1 MTSRISRE
9 ALALALA
16 VTTFVSAVASVVAPV
31 VAPVVA
37 HATNSEDSP
46 RVTTSAA
53 AAAPATAIKPPVAA
67 KRPHSYTYHGITIE
81 DPYDWLYDKSYPVV
95 DDQEVLAHVK
105 AENAYFEAHMA
116 AQAPFTEALFTE
128 MRARIK
134 EDDSTVPQKDGDY
147 IYWSEFE
154 EGAQYR
160 KHYRA
165 PAVGDMADAAKAE
178 LLIDENQL
186 AEGLEYFRLGAA
198 SISQN
203 GRYLAYSTDTNGSE
217 RYTARIKD
225 LQTGEHLPD
234 VLENLR
240 GDLVWVARDTALVYG
255 PSTEEW
261 RTLEAKLHLIG
272 TPVESDV
279 TLYKEEDQSFGVGTG
294 LTAQEDWLIIATGDN
309 ETSEVRLVPAANPTA
324 IPILVKARKKGVEY
338 SVDVR
343 DGELWVWTNDDHI
356 NFRLAKAKLET
367 PGDWQTV
374 IAGSDDFYLTGFD
387 LFKDFFVTEGRLAG
401 LDQIELRQY
410 ADPAKITPITFPE
423 ASYTAGLSNNPEY
436 DMTKLRL
443 SYQSMVTPSTVLDY
457 DVTTGGLETLK
468 TQEIP
473 SGYDARL
480 YVTERV
486 SIPARDGTMVP
497 VSIVMRKDRASI
509 LAKAGIK
516 GPGPLHLYAYGA
528 YGYAIPPGFST
539 TRLSLVDRGFAY
551 AIAHIRGGDDLGR
564 RWYLQGKMFERTN
577 TFNDFV
583 DAGRGL
589 IAKGY
594 TAQGMVTASGGS
606 AGGELMGA
614 IINQDPKQYGAI
626 VAHVPFVDVLGT
638 MLNEKLPLTPGE
650 WQEWGNPI
658 ESKEA
663 FAYILSYSPYDQVV
677 AKDYP
682 PMLVTAGLND
692 PRVTYWEPAK
702 WVAKLRE
709 VKTDDNLLL
718 LKTNMGAGHGGQSG
732 RWNSLKETAEE
743 FAFIL
748 WQMGMAP
755 KPEAK

>member
-16 VTTFVSAVASVVAPV
+16 ATTLVSVVAPI

-95 DDQEVLAHVK
+95 DDEEVLAHVK

-116 AQAPFTEALFTE
+116 AQAPFTEELFTE

-240 GDLVWVARDTALVYG
+240 GDLVWVAGDTALVYG

-261 RTLEAKLHLIG
+261 RTLEAKLHVIG

-279 TLYKEEDQSFGVGTG
+279 TLYKEDDQSFGVGTG

-324 IPILVKARKKGVEY
+324 TPILVKARKKGVEY

-401 LDQIELRQY
+401 LDQIQLRQY

-443 SYQSMVTPSTVLDY
+443 SYQSMVTPGTVLDY

-473 SGYDARL
+473 SGYDASL

-509 LAKAGIK
+509 LAKVGIK

-755 KPEAK
+755 KD

>member
-1 MTSRISRE
+1 MLRAISTF
-9 ALALALA
+9 ALATALA
-16 VTTFVSAVASVVAPV
+16 ATTFAP
-31 VAPVVA
+31 AA
-37 HATNSEDSP
+37 ANTTTREEKLS
-46 RVTTSAA
+46 VTTSSAA
-53 AAAPATAIKPPVAA
+53 TDIKPPVAA
-67 KRPHSYTYHGITIE
+67 KRPHTYTHHGITIE
-81 DPYDWLYDKSYPVV
+81 DPYDWLYDKSYPTV
-95 DDQEVLAHVK
+95 DDVDVLDHLK
-105 AENAYFEAHMA
+105 AENAYFEAKMA
-116 AQAPFTEALFTE
+116 GQTALTEALFTE

-147 IYWSEFE
+147 LYWSEFE

-160 KHYRA
+160 KHYRK
-165 PAVGDMADAAKAE
+165 AVAGGDAQ

-186 AEGLEYFRLGAA
+186 AEGQEYFSLGAA

-203 GRYLAYSTDTNGSE
+203 GRFLAYSTDTSGGE

-225 LQTGEHLPD
+225 LQTGELLPD
-234 VLENLR
+234 VIENLR
-240 GDLVWVARDTALVYG
+240 GGLTWVAGDTALVYG

-261 RTLEAKLHLIG
+261 RTLEAKLHVIG
-272 TPVESDV
+272 TPVDSDV

-294 LTAQEDWLIIATGDN
+294 LTAQEDWLVIATGDN

-324 IPILVKARKKGVEY
+324 TPIVVKPRKKGVEY
-338 SVDVR
+338 SVDIR
-343 DGELWVWTNDDHI
+343 DGELWVLTNDDHI
-356 NFRLAKAKLET
+356 NFRLAKADLKT

-374 IAGSDDFYLTGFD
+374 IAGSDAFYLTDFD
-387 LFKDFFVTEGRLAG
+387 LFKGFFVTEGRLNG
-401 LDQIELRQY
+401 LDQIQLRQY
-410 ADPAKITPITFPE
+410 AAPGTITPITFPE
-423 ASYTAGLSNNPEY
+423 PSYTAGLSNNPEY
-436 DMTKLRL
+436 DVSTLRL
-443 SYQSMVTPSTVLDY
+443 SYQSMVTPSTVYDY
-457 DVTTGGLETLK
+457 DVKTAGLTTLK

-473 SGYDARL
+473 SGYDANL
-480 YVTERV
+480 YTTERLTV
-486 SIPARDGTMVP
+486 QARDGTMVP
-497 VSIVMRKDRASI
+497 VSVVMRKDRAEI
-509 LAKAGIK
+509 LKKAGIK

-539 TRLSLVDRGFAY
+539 SRLSLVDRGFAY

-564 RWYLQGKMFERTN
+564 RWYLQGKLFERTN

-583 DAGRGL
+583 DVGRGL

-594 TAQGMVTASGGS
+594 TAEGKVTASGGS

-614 IINQDPKQYGAI
+614 IINQDPSQYGAI
-626 VAHVPFVDVLGT
+626 VAHVPFVDVMNT

-658 ESKEA
+658 TDKAA
-663 FAYILSYSPYDQVV
+663 FAYMLSYSPYDQVV
-677 AKDYP
+677 AKAYP

-755 KPEAK
+755 KD

>member
-1 MTSRISRE
+1 MMTRTSKH

-16 VTTFVSAVASVVAPV
+16 ATTFPPAAAM
-31 VAPVVA
+31 A
-37 HATNSEDSP
+37 ATPEDSAK
-46 RVTTSAA
+46 VTTSLAA
-53 AAAPATAIKPPVAA
+53 STATTKIKPPVAA
-67 KRPHSYTYHGITIE
+67 KKPHTYTVHGITVE
-81 DPYDWLYDKSYPVV
+81 DPYDWLYDKSYPTV
-95 DDQEVLAHVK
+95 DDKEVLDHLK
-105 AENAYFEAHMA
+105 AENAYFEAQMA
-116 AQAPFTEALFTE
+116 GQKAFTEALFTE

-147 IYWSEFE
+147 LYWSEFE

-160 KHYRA
+160 KHYRKPVA
-165 PAVGDMADAAKAE
+165 GGEPE
-178 LLIDENQL
+178 LLIDENAL
-186 AEGLEYFRLGAA
+186 AEGLEYFSLGAA
-198 SISQN
+198 SVSHN
-203 GRYLAYSTDTNGSE
+203 GRFLAFSTDTTGSE

-225 LQTGEHLPD
+225 LSTGELLPD
-234 VLENLR
+234 VIENLR
-240 GDLVWVARDTALVYG
+240 GGLTWVANDTALVYG

-261 RTLEAKLHLIG
+261 RTLEARLHVIG
-272 TPVESDV
+272 TPTTSDV
-279 TLYKEEDQSFGVGTG
+279 TLYQEEDQSFGVGAG
-294 LTAQEDWLIIATGDN
+294 LSAQEDWLIIATGDN

-324 IPILVKARKKGVEY
+324 KPILVKARQKGVEY
-338 SVDVR
+338 SVDIR
-343 DGELWVWTNDDHI
+343 DGELWVLTNDDHI
-356 NFRLAKAKLET
+356 NFRLAKANLES
-367 PGDWQTV
+367 PSDWQTV
-374 IAGSDDFYLTGFD
+374 IAGSDDFYLTDFD
-387 LFKDFFVTEGRLAG
+387 LFKGFFVTEGRLGG
-401 LDQIELRQY
+401 LDQIQMRSY
-410 ADPAKITPITFPE
+410 ADPVKITPVTFPE
-423 ASYTAGLSNNPEY
+423 PSYTAGLSNNPEY
-436 DMTKLRL
+436 DVSTLRL
-443 SYQSMVTPSTVLDY
+443 AYQSMVTPSTVYDY
-457 DVTTGGLETLK
+457 DVKTGKLTTLK

-473 SGYDARL
+473 SGYDPSL
-480 YVTERV
+480 YVSERLT
-486 SIPARDGTMVP
+486 ITARDGTQVP
-497 VSIVMRKDRASI
+497 VSVLMRKDRAEI
-509 LAKAGIK
+509 LKQAGID

-528 YGYAIPPGFST
+528 YGYAVPPGFST
-539 TRLSLVDRGFAY
+539 ARLSLVDRGFAY

-564 RWYLQGKMFERTN
+564 RWYLQGKLFERTN

-594 TAQGMVTASGGS
+594 TAEGMVTASGGS

-614 IINQDPKQYGAI
+614 VINQDPAQYGAV
-626 VAHVPFVDVLGT
+626 VAHVPFVDVVNT

-658 ESKEA
+658 TDKAA
-663 FAYILSYSPYDQVV
+663 FAYMLSYSPYDQVV

-682 PMLVTAGLND
+682 PLLVTAGLND

-755 KPEAK
+755 KGEGE

>member
-1 MTSRISRE
+1 MLRQISTH
-9 ALALALA
+9 ALATALLATTLA
-16 VTTFVSAVASVVAPV
+16 VAAP
-31 VAPVVA
+31 ARA
-37 HATNSEDSP
+37 TTNSPEEQT

-53 AAAPATAIKPPVAA
+53 ASSTDIQPPVAE
-67 KRPHSYTYHGITIE
+67 KRPHTYTHHGITIE
-81 DPYDWLYDKSYPVV
+81 DPYDWLYDKSYPTI
-95 DDQEVLAHVK
+95 DDEDVLNHVK
-105 AENAYFEAHMA
+105 AENAYFEAKMG

-160 KHYRA
+160 KHYRKPVSGGGA
-165 PAVGDMADAAKAE
+165 Q
-178 LLIDENQL
+178 LIIDENQL
-186 AEGLEYFRLGAA
+186 AEGQEYFRLGAA

-203 GRYLAYSTDTNGSE
+203 GRFLAYSADTDGSE

-225 LQTGEHLPD
+225 LETGELLPD
-234 VLENLR
+234 VITNLR
-240 GDLVWVARDTALVYG
+240 SDLVWVANDTALVYG

-261 RTLEAKLHLIG
+261 RTLKAKLHVIG
-272 TPVESDV
+272 TPVEQDV
-279 TLYKEEDQSFGVGTG
+279 TLYKEEDQSFSVGTG
-294 LTAQEDWLIIATGDN
+294 LSAQDDWLVIATGDN
-309 ETSEVRLVPAANPTA
+309 ETSEVRLVPAATPTA
-324 IPILVKARKKGVEY
+324 QPILIKPRQKGVEY

-343 DGELWVWTNDDHI
+343 DGEVWVWTNDDHI

-367 PGDWQTV
+367 PGEWQTV
-374 IAGSDDFYLTGFD
+374 IAGSDEFYLTGFD
-387 LFKDFFVTEGRLAG
+387 LFKDFYVTEGRQNG
-401 LDQIELRQY
+401 LDQIHLRQY
-410 ADPAKITPITFPE
+410 GDADRITPISFPE

-436 DMTKLRL
+436 DMSALRL
-443 SYQSMVTPSTVLDY
+443 SYQSMVTPSTIYDY
-457 DVTTGGLETLK
+457 DVATGGLETLK

-473 SGYDARL
+473 SGYDASL

-486 SIPARDGTMVP
+486 SVQARDGTMVP
-497 VSIVMRKDRASI
+497 VSVVMRKDRAEI
-509 LAKAGIK
+509 LAKAGIE

-528 YGYAIPPGFST
+528 YGYAVPPGFST
-539 TRLSLVDRGFAY
+539 SRLSLVDRGFAY

-589 IAKGY
+589 IAEGY
-594 TAQGMVTASGGS
+594 TAEGMVTASGGS

-626 VAHVPFVDVLGT
+626 VAHVPFVDVLNT
-638 MLNEKLPLTPGE
+638 MLNKDLPLTPGE

-658 ESKEA
+658 TDKAA
-663 FAYILSYSPYDQVV
+663 FAYMLSYSPYDQVV
-677 AKDYP
+677 AKEYP

-718 LKTNMGAGHGGQSG
+718 MKTNMGAGHGGQSG
-732 RWNSLKETAEE
+732 RWNALKETAEE

-755 KPEAK
+755 KTGGE

>member
-1 MTSRISRE
+1 MPSFRPTSLA
-9 ALALALA
+9 ALAAALA
-16 VTTFVSAVASVVAPV
+16 VTTYAPAAMAAPSKDSASV
-31 VAPVVA
+31 
-37 HATNSEDSP
+37 S
-46 RVTTSAA
+46 TSAS
-53 AAAPATAIKPPVAA
+53 TDIKPPVAA
-67 KRPHSYTYHGITIE
+67 KRPHTYTVHGITVE
-81 DPYDWLYDKSYPVV
+81 DPYDWLYDKSYPTV
-95 DDQEVLAHVK
+95 DDAEVLDHLK
-105 AENAYFEAHMA
+105 AENAFFEAKMEGQKA
-116 AQAPFTEALFTE
+116 LTDALFAE

-147 IYWSEFE
+147 LYWSEFE

-160 KHYRA
+160 KHYRK
-165 PAVGDMADAAKAE
+165 AVAGGEAE
-178 LLIDENQL
+178 LLIDENAL
-186 AEGLEYFRLGAA
+186 AEGQEYFRLGAA

-203 GRYLAYSTDTNGSE
+203 GRFLAYATDTTGGE

-234 VLENLR
+234 VIENLR
-240 GDLVWVARDTALVYG
+240 GDLVWVKGDTAIVYG

-261 RTLEAKLHLIG
+261 RTLEAKMHVIG
-272 TPVESDV
+272 TPVSEDV
-279 TLYKEEDQSFGVGTG
+279 TLYKEEDQSFGVGAG
-294 LTAQEDWLIIATGDN
+294 LSAQEDWLIIATGDN
-309 ETSEVRLVPAANPTA
+309 ETSEVRLVPAADPTA
-324 IPILVKARKKGVEY
+324 APILVKPRKKGVEY
-338 SVDVR
+338 GVDVR

-367 PGDWQTV
+367 PGEWQTV
-374 IAGSDDFYLTGFD
+374 IPGSDDFYLTGFD
-387 LFKDFFVTEGRLAG
+387 LFKDFFVTEGRLNG
-401 LDQIELRQY
+401 LDQIQLRQY
-410 ADPAKITPITFPE
+410 ADPAKITPVTFPE
-423 ASYTAGLSNNPEY
+423 PSYTAGLSNNPEY
-436 DMTKLRL
+436 DMSVLRL
-443 SYQSMVTPSTVLDY
+443 SYQSMVTPGTVYDY
-457 DVTTGGLETLK
+457 DVKTGKLTTLK

-473 SGYDARL
+473 SGYDASKYVSERL
-480 YVTERV
+480 T
-486 SIPARDGTMVP
+486 ITARDGTQVP
-497 VSIVMRKDRASI
+497 VSVLMRKDRAEI
-509 LAKAGIK
+509 LEQAGIE

-528 YGYAIPPGFST
+528 YGYAVPPGFST
-539 TRLSLVDRGFAY
+539 SRLSLVDRGFAY

-564 RWYLQGKMFERTN
+564 RWYLQGKLFERTN

-594 TAQGMVTASGGS
+594 TAEGMVTASGGS

-614 IINQDPKQYGAI
+614 VINQDPSQYGAV
-626 VAHVPFVDVLGT
+626 VAHVPFVDVVNT

-658 ESKEA
+658 TDKAA
-663 FAYILSYSPYDQVV
+663 FAYMLSYSPYDQVT
-677 AKDYP
+677 AKAYP
-682 PMLVTAGLND
+682 PLLVTAGLND

-755 KPEAK
+755 KGEGE

>member
-16 VTTFVSAVASVVAPV
+16 ATTLVSVVAPI

-95 DDQEVLAHVK
+95 DDEEVLAHVK

-116 AQAPFTEALFTE
+116 AQVPFTEELFTE

-240 GDLVWVARDTALVYG
+240 GDLVWVAGDTALVYG

-261 RTLEAKLHLIG
+261 RTLEAKLHVIG

-279 TLYKEEDQSFGVGTG
+279 TLYKEDDQSFGVGTG

-324 IPILVKARKKGVEY
+324 TPILVKARKKGVEY

-401 LDQIELRQY
+401 LDQIQLRQY

-443 SYQSMVTPSTVLDY
+443 SYQSMVTPGTVLDY

-473 SGYDARL
+473 SGYDASL

-509 LAKAGIK
+509 LAKAGMK